1 MIFSSLILS
10 SGELFFQPG
19 VRELEI
25 AVNIID
31 DDVPEEEEHFR
42 VSLKNPKGGAEIGFR
57 GQVTLF
63 IPANDDAYGIISF
76 AQVLYKDQNT
86 LCASQMLLSAQMLLA
101 EYTAQKTQ
109 CHGMIFNSVNVKYCQ
124 I

>member
-1 MIFSSLILS
+1 M
-10 SGELFFQPG
+10 
-19 VRELEI
+19 
-25 AVNIID
+25 NIID

>member
-101 EYTAQKTQ
+101 EYAAQKTQ

>member
-1 MIFSSLILS
+1 M
-10 SGELFFQPG
+10 
-19 VRELEI
+19 RELDI

-63 IPANDDAYGIISF
+63 IPANDDAYGIVGF
-76 AQVLYKDQNT
+76 AQVSRLKYITDAVIWKCN
-86 LCASQMLLSAQMLLA
+86 SQSAPQ
-101 EYTAQKTQ
+101 
-109 CHGMIFNSVNVKYCQ
+109 
-124 I
+124 

>member
-1 MIFSSLILS
+1 MIFPSLILS

-19 VRELEI
+19 VRELDI

-63 IPANDDAYGIISF
+63 IPANDDAYGIVGF
-76 AQVLYKDQNT
+76 AQVSRL
-86 LCASQMLLSAQMLLA
+86 
-101 EYTAQKTQ
+101 
-109 CHGMIFNSVNVKYCQ
+109 KY
-124 I
+124 ITDAVI